1 MTGIMSIAQIRGQ
14 LQMADM
20 LAKSGID
27 FVVVPITT
35 EEERIALAEQALNKI
50 EELQADRSNKN
61 EQ

>member
-20 LAKSGID
+20 LAKSGIA
-27 FVVVPITT
+27 FVVVPVTT
-35 EEERIALAEQALNKI
+35 EEDRITLAEQALNKI

-61 EQ
+61 GH